1 MPRGQQP
8 CLLRVFPRRTSHT
21 PNDAMVFVGDPPMI
35 RPAADEVHIS
45 VAFTWDIPAGQR
57 LQQAWGQYYQQVL
70 LGGPALGS
78 PADTFTPGR
87 YIMEGVTF
95 TTRGCNLRCPWCLV
109 PSREGRLAL
118 QDFPPGWIIQDN
130 NLLQAPREHT
140 ERVFDMLRQQRKAAI
155 FSGGIQASLVTP
167 WFADLV
173 KTIRVESMFLAAD
186 TKGALKP
193 LTKALD
199 LLSFLGRNKLR
210 SFVLIGF
217 NGETIPEAVERLE
230 AVWVAGAMPFA
241 QLYQPP
247 DRYIDYPRPWRALA
261 REWSRPAVM
270 KAMHPGTV
278 QL

>member
-1 MPRGQQP
+1 
-8 CLLRVFPRRTSHT
+8 
-21 PNDAMVFVGDPPMI
+21 
-35 RPAADEVHIS
+35 
-45 VAFTWDIPAGQR
+45 
-57 LQQAWGQYYQQVL
+57 
-70 LGGPALGS
+70 
-78 PADTFTPGR
+78 
-87 YIMEGVTF
+87 
-95 TTRGCNLRCPWCLV
+95 
-109 PSREGRLAL
+109 
-118 QDFPPGWIIQDN
+118 
-130 NLLQAPREHT
+130 
-140 ERVFDMLRQQRKAAI
+140 MLRQQRKAAI

-186 TKGALKP
+186 TKCALKP

-261 REWSRPAVM
+261 REWSRPAAM

-278 QL
+278 RL